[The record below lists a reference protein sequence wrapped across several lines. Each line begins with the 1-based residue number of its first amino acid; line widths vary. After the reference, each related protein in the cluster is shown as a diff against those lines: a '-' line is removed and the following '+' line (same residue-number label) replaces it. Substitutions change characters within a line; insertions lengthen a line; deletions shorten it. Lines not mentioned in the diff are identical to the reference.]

1 MTVQG
6 FQFAVTSRTQAGVQ
20 VFVVAASTQ
29 STAERL
35 LQRDQSVAAGST
47 IELQRQM
54 SADALGKYGLAAG
67 GVIKIR

>member
-6 FQFAVTSRTQAGVQ
+6 FQFAVTSRTQASVQ

-29 STAERL
+29 SNAERL
-35 LQRDQSVAAGST
+35 LERDQSLPAGST

-54 SADALGKYGLAAG
+54 SAEALAKYGLASG

>member
-6 FQFAVTSRTQAGVQ
+6 FQFAVTSRTRAAVE

-29 STAERL
+29 SNAERL
-35 LQRDQSVAAGST
+35 LQRDKSVAVGSM
-47 IELQRQM
+47 IELQRQI
-54 SADALGKYGLAAG
+54 SSETLAKYGLEAG